1 MSLTEESYMTR
12 QNQVYFLLKEKKLD
26 PDPFVSQNSLLIIYL
41 DFGVNQVKDCA
52 KMQKNFSKIIA
63 CCPILKHHHCK
74 HTMHEKDISPW
85 SIWLEDCFP
94 LVVEVDL

>member
-1 MSLTEESYMTR
+1 MSLPEESYMTR

-52 KMQKNFSKIIA
+52 KM
-63 CCPILKHHHCK
+63 
-74 HTMHEKDISPW
+74 
-85 SIWLEDCFP
+85 
-94 LVVEVDL
+94 